1 MEAIVDVAKMGVG
14 DVGVDLS
21 GADVGVAEE
30 RLDRAEVGAVDEE
43 VGGEGVAEGVG
54 GNVFGNACDTDV
66 FVDDA
71 FDGAR

>member
-1 MEAIVDVAKMGVG
+1 MDVAKMGVG
-14 DVGVDLS
+14 DMGVDLG

-43 VGGEGVAEGVG
+43 IGGEGMAEGVR
-54 GNVFGNACDTDV
+54 GNVFGDACDADV
-66 FVDDA
+66 FVDDT